1 MLGLGLASSHAPA
14 MFEPKERWPLVYSR
28 IPEYTKESQPHT
40 AKLETPEVIQ
50 GYIDR
55 ITTAFD
61 VLRQQL
67 EAYQPEALIVVGDDQ
82 GDMFDASN
90 NPTFA
95 IYTGEELWGLDGTSY
110 RPLEE
115 RHKVTFPCHAELARS
130 LHKGLIKKGFD
141 LASCAV
147 FKPVGLYERVL
158 SAFTHCRTVLQPG
171 EGLSAGPRCVSRA
184 CRHLR
189 LWWLI
194 ARSFWPTCRLD

>member
-40 AKLETPEVIQ
+40 AKLETPAVIQ

-55 ITTAFD
+55 INGAFD

-90 NPTFA
+90 TP
-95 IYTGEELWGLDGTSY
+95 
-110 RPLEE
+110 
-115 RHKVTFPCHAELARS
+115 
-130 LHKGLIKKGFD
+130 
-141 LASCAV
+141 
-147 FKPVGLYERVL
+147 KP
-158 SAFTHCRTVLQPG
+158 AAAT
-171 EGLSAGPRCVSRA
+171 
-184 CRHLR
+184 LR
-189 LWWLI
+189 EVRQKFLG
-194 ARSFWPTCRLD
+194 

>member
-14 MFEPKERWPLVYSR
+14 MFEPKERWPLVYSRSR

-55 ITTAFD
+55 IHAAFD

-90 NPTFA
+90 NPT
-95 IYTGEELWGLDGTSY
+95 T
-110 RPLEE
+110 
-115 RHKVTFPCHAELARS
+115 RHGIIC
-130 LHKGLIKKGFD
+130 
-141 LASCAV
+141 
-147 FKPVGLYERVL
+147 RVL
-158 SAFTHCRTVLQPG
+158 YGRGAVGAGWHELSAAGRAPQSDLPLPCRTR
-171 EGLSAGPRCVSRA
+171 PRYPQGA
-184 CRHLR
+184 DQKR
-189 LWWLI
+189 L
-194 ARSFWPTCRLD
+194 